1 MKLVN
6 TFAVIAFA
14 AFSASAQ
21 ADGFNCQTE
30 DGSVNV
36 KIYNHVSPE
45 NGTRNGAIMILSDTS
60 VSGGRK
66 TIARFTD
73 VNGRLSSRSSVYVA
87 DVDLRFNDSGRK
99 GELLLGT
106 KLGNVDTITAD
117 LDFSYAAPVEAG
129 EEIAGKLVIA
139 KRDGNKIR
147 ADLSCV
153 RYLKGE

>member
-6 TFAVIAFA
+6 TFAVIAIA
-14 AFSASAQ
+14 TFSASAQ
-21 ADGFNCQTE
+21 ADGFSCQTE

-36 KIYNHVSPE
+36 KIYNHVLPE
-45 NGTRNGAIMILSDTS
+45 NGTRNGAVMVLSDTS

-99 GELLLGT
+99 GELILGT
-106 KLGNVDTITAD
+106 KLGMLDTVIAD
-117 LDFSYAAPVEAG
+117 IDFSYAAPVAAG
-129 EEIAGKLVIA
+129 EEVEGTLVLV
-139 KRDGNKIR
+139 KRDGSRIKS
-147 ADLSCV
+147 ALSCS
-153 RYLKGE
+153 RYLKN